1 MLTATNGLF
10 ALTRCVHCGC
20 WHAGACPR
28 VKAVEYHP
36 DGTVKRVE
44 YHEPPPVVE
53 LNRSIIPHTT
63 ESPVKRLLL
72 ATLAALAL
80 AGLAHAG
87 GLHHHHHAGT
97 VFRQHTFARGFA
109 PGAVVVPGS
118 SYYVRQQAVFAVP
131 VRQQVL
137 VQQAPVYQQSYAVQQ
152 VPVQQAVVQQA
163 AVYQQRS
170 FAVQQAQVYQQPA
183 LTAAVDCVPAPVPAP
198 APAPD
203 YCAPGVGAGLAPGY
217 APGVGRG
224 VFRQRTVQR
233 TY

>member
-1 MLTATNGLF
+1 MLTAGYGLF
-10 ALTRCVHCGC
+10 APTHCVHCGC

-63 ESPVKRLLL
+63 ESPVKRILL
-72 ATLAALAL
+72 ATLVALTL
-80 AGLAHAG
+80 AGLTRAG
-87 GLHHHHHAGT
+87 GLHHHHAGT
-97 VFRQHTFARGFA
+97 VFRQRTFIRGAA
-109 PGAVVVPGS
+109 PGAVVVPGA
-118 SYYVRQQAVFAVP
+118 SYYVRQQAVLAVP
-131 VRQQVL
+131 VQQQLL

-170 FAVQQAQVYQQPA
+170 FAVQQAPVYQQPA
-183 LTAAVDCVPAPVPAP
+183 LAVDTCVPAAVPAP

-203 YCAPGVGAGLAPGY
+203 YCAPTPGAGLAPGY